1 MKKIF
6 LLAASLFLV
15 GSLSAQTITDA
26 LGFSQMGLNGSSN
39 YISRA
44 GAIGA
49 LGGDLTAASYNPAG
63 LGLFNSNELSMST
76 GYYGSFTDANA
87 NGLLSS
93 DNRSNFNLGHIGGLA
108 FFKPNSSD
116 IKGFQFTFTLNRLK
130 SFGNRTIFQRKGL
143 NDSYISHIID
153 NGYDDAYMRDFYE
166 SYAVDI
172 DTVNNVYTSVFQSG
186 KFNQLRSFTESGFIN
201 EFSMSFSTNIR
212 NFVYLGATLGIPI
225 GSYHSSGSFMEERL
239 DVMNNTTDRYIYNE
253 VKDIYATGV
262 NLKIGTIIRP
272 VNWFRIGLAIHT
284 PTYYSIEDNL
294 YSDVSYQK
302 TSGGDWDPVTY
313 NLQTPFRFLGSAA
326 LVLGDNN
333 TNIAGSLSADYE
345 YADYSNMKYRL
356 SKNIMAESDINTI
369 IKDYFRPT
377 NTLRFGGEVKMG
389 TMAFRA
395 GYCIMDNPYSDNRN
409 DAGASSITAG
419 IGYRTNNYYLDLG
432 YAFTAGKSKFYEYD
446 SSSTPQDN
454 NLINLDYTRHI
465 AQLTFGAR
473 F

>member
-26 LGFSQMGLNGSSN
+26 LRFSQMGLNGSSN

-76 GYYGSFTDANA
+76 GFYGSFTNANA

-93 DNRSNFNLGHIGGLA
+93 DNRSNFNLGHIGGLV

-130 SFGNRTIFQRKGL
+130 SFGNRTIFQRNGL

-153 NGYDDAYMRDFYE
+153 NRYDDAYMRDFYE
-166 SYAVDI
+166 SYTVDI
-172 DTVNNVYTSVFQSG
+172 DTINDVYTSVFQNG
-186 KFNQLRSFTESGFIN
+186 KFNQIRSFTESGSVN
-201 EFSMSFSTNIR
+201 EFSMSFSTNIN
-212 NFVYLGATLGIPI
+212 NFIYLGATIGIPI
-225 GSYHSSGSFMEERL
+225 ANYHSSGSFMEERL
-239 DVMNNTTDRYIYNE
+239 DITQTPPDIYIYNE
-253 VKDIYATGV
+253 IKDIYATGV
-262 NLKIGTIIRP
+262 NLKVGTIIRP

-294 YSDVSYQK
+294 YSDVSYK
-302 TSGGDWDPVTY
+302 KSSGGDWDPVTY
-313 NLQTPFRFLGSAA
+313 NLQTPFRFLGSVA
-326 LVLGDNN
+326 LVLGDNKSI
-333 TNIAGSLSADYE
+333 IAGSLSGDYE

-356 SKNIMAESDINTI
+356 SNNILAENNINTAI
-369 IKDYFRPT
+369 ADYFRPT
-377 NTLRFGGEVKMG
+377 NTLRIGGELKMG
-389 TMAFRA
+389 TIALRG
-395 GYCIMDNPYSDNRN
+395 GYCIMDNPYSDNKN
-409 DAGASSITAG
+409 DAGAASITAG
-419 IGYRTNNYYLDLG
+419 IGYRANNYYIDLG
-432 YAFTAGKSKFYEYD
+432 YAFTSGKSKFTEYE
-446 SSSTPQDN
+446 STSALDN
-454 NLINLDYTRHI
+454 RVINLDHQSHI

>member
-239 DVMNNTTDRYIYNE
+239 DITQTPPDIYIYNE
-253 VKDIYATGV
+253 IKDIYATGV

-432 YAFTAGKSKFYEYD
+432 YAFTAGKSKFYEYE

>member
-93 DNRSNFNLGHIGGLA
+93 DNRSNFNLGHIGGLV

-186 KFNQLRSFTESGFIN
+186 KFNQLRSFTESGSVN
-201 EFSMSFSTNIR
+201 EFSMSFSTNIN
-212 NFVYLGATLGIPI
+212 NFIYLGATIGIPI
-225 GSYHSSGSFMEERL
+225 ANYHSSGSFMEERL
-239 DVMNNTTDRYIYNE
+239 DITQTPPDIYIYNE
-253 VKDIYATGV
+253 IKDIYATGV

-326 LVLGDNN
+326 LVLGDNK

-432 YAFTAGKSKFYEYD
+432 YAFTAGKSKFYEYE

>member
-93 DNRSNFNLGHIGGLA
+93 DNRSNFNLGHIGGLV

-326 LVLGDNN
+326 LVLGDNK

-432 YAFTAGKSKFYEYD
+432 YAFTAGKSKFYEYE

>member
-93 DNRSNFNLGHIGGLA
+93 DNRSNFNLGHIGGLV

-239 DVMNNTTDRYIYNE
+239 DVMNNTTDRYIYDE

-326 LVLGDNN
+326 LVLGDNK

-432 YAFTAGKSKFYEYD
+432 YAFTAGKSKFYEYE